1 MLSVHDFH
9 AGYPSVPVVSGAELR
24 VERGEIV
31 SLFGH
36 NGAGK
41 STLMKGVFGVLGDCR
56 GEVRFND
63 ASAAGASTR
72 SLMRRGMVLVPQE
85 RGVFP
90 SLTVAENLRM
100 GFWASGES
108 ARAEYDRRLARTLG
122 YLPILD
128 ERKDDRAGELSGGQQ
143 QMVSIGR
150 ALLAGPKLLLLDEP
164 STGLAPNLVDD
175 IMALVTRLREEE
187 GLSVLLVEQ
196 KLPFARRVADGFR
209 ILEKGRLVAAGSIDA
224 LSDEL
229 VSKHLSV

>member
-63 ASAAGASTR
+63 TAVAGASTR

-196 KLPFARRVADGFR
+196 NVGQALAVSDRVYLMKGGR
-209 ILEKGRLVAAGSIDA
+209 IIHEATPDQLTSSRSLWD
-224 LSDEL
+224 LF
-229 VSKHLSV
+229 